1 MQESDA
7 VLAVASTSNIQASGY
22 SATESVE
29 AAAVEAASY
38 SISTPCTPAIPSTSA
53 IVSFCTLMPVP
64 HRSRPSSTRA
74 VRKKPP
80 TPELTSDETL
90 KFVSEDY

>member
-29 AAAVEAASY
+29 AAAVEAA
-38 SISTPCTPAIPSTSA
+38 
-53 IVSFCTLMPVP
+53 
-64 HRSRPSSTRA
+64 
-74 VRKKPP
+74 
-80 TPELTSDETL
+80 
-90 KFVSEDY
+90 

>member
-7 VLAVASTSNIQASGY
+7 VLAVALTSNIQASGY

-29 AAAVEAASY
+29 AATVEGASY

-53 IVSFCTLMPVP
+53 IASFRTLMPVP
-64 HRSRPSSTRA
+64 HRTRPSSTRA
-74 VRKKPP
+74 EKKA
-80 TPELTSDETL
+80 TDS
-90 KFVSEDY
+90 